1 MPVRAYLQRGDG
13 MSVFFTR
20 RGKAAQR
27 VNYVGWI
34 ESSGTQWFDTLFK
47 ASSENVRIVLDF
59 EYTAAHSQKSLFGS
73 QDGNSNFSVIA
84 YDQPAFYVGTSPNL
98 LALSTALNTRYVLD
112 CHAANGTFSVTFNG
126 ATRTASYAG
135 SISKTYSTYL
145 LANNFT
151 GSATQ
156 MVSVKLYSCQI
167 YDNGTLVR
175 DFWPCYDPDGVA
187 CLYDKVEEKYYYNA
201 GTGEFVAGKTETGDF
216 YWEKYAVGYDAV
228 YTKTSWGQAY
238 DLSVTRYLKKD
249 LSVTMING
257 SPYWVGAS
265 MTVENYPQYPY
276 LLSSTTSNRDTVMY
290 GPLEHTVAAYKDAA
304 KAPYKFTLTGA
315 TEAKGEYVATV
326 HATKSDAYPDN
337 GVQDGYWYVKVTQ

>member
-1 MPVRAYLQRGDG
+1 

-27 VNYVGWI
+27 VNFVDYI
-34 ESSGTQWFDTLFK
+34 QSSGTQYIDTLFK
-47 ASSENVRIVLDF
+47 PNNNTRIVMDAQYAATNSTTVFYFGVRDASDVNEFALRLRNNSEAF
-59 EYTAAHSQKSLFGS
+59 MSEYGSQALTYTATYTNRLIIDWNKNAVEVGSASGTHSATTFQCNYNQCLF
-73 QDGNSNFSVIA
+73 
-84 YDQPAFYVGTSPNL
+84 
-98 LALSTALNTRYVLD
+98 ALNSGGEVMDY
-112 CHAANGTFSVTFNG
+112 
-126 ATRTASYAG
+126 
-135 SISKTYSTYL
+135 
-145 LANNFT
+145 
-151 GSATQ
+151 TQ
-156 MVSVKLYSCQI
+156 ALRLYSCQI

-201 GTGEFVAGKTETGDF
+201 GTGEFVAKKTETGDF

-265 MTVENYPQYPY
+265 MAVENYPQYPY
-276 LLSSTTSNRDTVMY
+276 MLSSTTSNRDTVMY
-290 GPLEHTVAAYKDAA
+290 GPMEHTVAAYKDAA

-315 TEAKGEYVATV
+315 TEVKGEYVATV